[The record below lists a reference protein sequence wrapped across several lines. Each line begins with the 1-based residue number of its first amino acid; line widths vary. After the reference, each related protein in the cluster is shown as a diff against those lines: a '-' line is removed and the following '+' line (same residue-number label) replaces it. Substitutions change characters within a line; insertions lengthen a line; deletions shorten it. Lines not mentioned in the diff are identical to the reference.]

1 LGRESK
7 GGARNS
13 AAVERSECGARC
25 ACDAAISELT
35 MEEQGTDKDFAKQ
48 ADRAHAPA
56 PPRAAPPLSRRARF
70 FGGPYWLILKNVLGW
85 PLIAASLVAGPLVP
99 GPGGIPLLL
108 IGFALVSFP
117 GKRRLT
123 ARALRGRPV
132 RFTPFPFAMI
142 SLAVALALPAIVLA
156 VAPARLRGWMARGPA
171 AVGALYVTGVAVVWL
186 LARVSPHTLNF
197 MLRLMARTRRR
208 VRPWLRRHGIRL
220 LPPRWRRR
228 HAHEH
233 GAGPLKVTEEI
244 LKFLKH
250 K

>member
-1 LGRESK
+1 
-7 GGARNS
+7 
-13 AAVERSECGARC
+13 
-25 ACDAAISELT
+25 
-35 MEEQGTDKDFAKQ
+35 M
-48 ADRAHAPA
+48 
-56 PPRAAPPLSRRARF
+56 
-70 FGGPYWLILKNVLGW
+70 
-85 PLIAASLVAGPLVP
+85 IAASLVAGPLVP
-99 GPGGIPLLL
+99 GPGGIPLFL

-132 RFTPFPFAMI
+132 RLASFPFAMI

-156 VAPARLRGWMARGPA
+156 VAPARLRGWMERGPA
-171 AVGALYVTGVAVVWL
+171 AVAALYATGVAIVWL
-186 LARVSPHTLNF
+186 LARMSPHAINF

-228 HAHEH
+228 HAHER
-233 GAGPLKVTEEI
+233 GTGPLKVSEEI
-244 LKFLKH
+244 LRFLKH